1 MAGTWRW
8 YGTAIE
14 KMAEG
19 SIDIDTDTFK
29 LMLTTVT
36 YVPNQDTDAFRS
48 TPLTNEV
55 GASGT
60 YAAGGATLAGGTF
73 AYDAASN
80 EYRIAWPSPAFTTAT
95 ITARVAVI
103 YKSRGG
109 AAGAD
114 ELLAYCIEAADVT
127 STAGTFTVTLPSPTL
142 TITAS

>member
-1 MAGTWRW
+1 MSGTWHW

-19 SIDIDTDTFK
+19 SIDLDTDTFK
-29 LMLTTVT
+29 LMLTTST
-36 YVPNQDTDAFRS
+36 YTPNQDTHAFRS
-48 TPLTNEV
+48 DVTNEV

-73 AYDAASN
+73 AYDTASN
-80 EYRIAWPSPAFTTAT
+80 EYRIAWTSPSFTSAT
-95 ITARVAVI
+95 ITARTAVI

-109 AAGAD
+109 AATAD
-114 ELLAYCIEAADVT
+114 ELVAYCTEASDVT

-142 TITAS
+142 KITAS

>member
-1 MAGTWRW
+1 MAGTWKW

-19 SIDIDTDTFK
+19 SIDLDTDTFK

-48 TPLTNEV
+48 TPEANEV

-60 YAAGGATLAGGTF
+60 YAAGGATLSGGTF
-73 AYDAASN
+73 AYDAGSN
-80 EYRIAWPSPAFTTAT
+80 EYRIAWTSPAFTSAT

-109 AAGAD
+109 ASSAD
-114 ELLAYCIEAADVT
+114 ELLAYCIESGNVT

-142 TITAS
+142 TITAA